1 MQINPAHLH
10 AVRPLKPVA
19 STHQEQVDSAR
30 ELRDAY
36 RDFVGKT
43 FYGQMLKSMR
53 STVGKPAYFHGG
65 QTEEV
70 FRSQLDQQLA
80 DHMTAASADTLA
92 DPMFRLQFPRQ
103 AGLLTAEEKRAEAS
117 LTDLGGLRRR

>member
-1 MQINPAHLH
+1 MQINPAQLH
-10 AVRPLKPVA
+10 AVRPLKPTVN
-19 STHQEQVDSAR
+19 SHDEQVQGAR
-30 ELRDAY
+30 DLQQAY

-43 FYGQMLKSMR
+43 FYGQMLKAMR
-53 STVGKPAYFHGG
+53 STQEKPAYFHGG

-80 DHMTAASADTLA
+80 DHMTEATASTFA

-103 AGLLTAEEKRAEAS
+103 AALLAAEENQAAS
-117 LTDLGGLRRR
+117 NLGDLTGLRRR